1 MTEKWDRNRQFVER
15 VKDTRE
21 YRGRERQRERERE
34 REKKDEQRKNEESL
48 LMTLKSVANPVELG
62 IKNGLKLEQNMS
74 CTWNI
79 NKRRQNPVTTRPRKR
94 LEINSKNH
102 AIWRMLKQPV
112 LNLLVLHLSVFCNRP
127 NRRCCDPQSSCFVK
141 NLHFYKFCYIFCTYL
156 FVL

>member
-79 NKRRQNPVTTRPRKR
+79 NKRRKNPDRAK
-94 LEINSKNH
+94 
-102 AIWRMLKQPV
+102 
-112 LNLLVLHLSVFCNRP
+112 
-127 NRRCCDPQSSCFVK
+127 D
-141 NLHFYKFCYIFCTYL
+141 
-156 FVL
+156 